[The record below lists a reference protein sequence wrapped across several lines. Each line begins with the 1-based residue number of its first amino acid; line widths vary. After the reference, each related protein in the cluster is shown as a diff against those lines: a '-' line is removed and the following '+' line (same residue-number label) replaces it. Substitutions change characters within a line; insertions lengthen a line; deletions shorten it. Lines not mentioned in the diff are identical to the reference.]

1 MHVAAALS
9 SGSNIHVAAV
19 NGLCVRKF
27 VHFQLNMADV
37 EYYVIVKWGLRNTF
51 CSCAPARGISF
62 SDVVDKLSQIFNTH
76 ERTWF
81 HGQIAMADT
90 HSEQKAIEFDAN
102 ESYLIQ

>member
-51 CSCAPARGISF
+51 CSCAPALVTLLTNYRKFLPLTKERGSI
-62 SDVVDKLSQIFNTH
+62 VK
-76 ERTWF
+76 
-81 HGQIAMADT
+81 
-90 HSEQKAIEFDAN
+90 
-102 ESYLIQ
+102 